1 MLIMSYIGDH
11 VWLMT
16 SRQTLP
22 DLRTE
27 TVSAWPESYPP
38 WREGVTE
45 GQSTLRAFRKRQALR
60 QEREYVQLIYVWVED
75 PVYKAYAWALVWVL
89 VG

>member
-22 DLRTE
+22 DLRTV
-27 TVSAWPESYPP
+27 TVSV
-38 WREGVTE
+38 WRVC
-45 GQSTLRAFRKRQALR
+45 
-60 QEREYVQLIYVWVED
+60 
-75 PVYKAYAWALVWVL
+75 
-89 VG
+89 